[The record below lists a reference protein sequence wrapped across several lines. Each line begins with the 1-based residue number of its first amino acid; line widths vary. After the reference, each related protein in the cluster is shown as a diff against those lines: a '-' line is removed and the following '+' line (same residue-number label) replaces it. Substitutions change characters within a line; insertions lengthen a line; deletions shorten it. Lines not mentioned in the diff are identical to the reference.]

1 MAKENNSKSRR
12 RDVLKQLALTGGT
25 AVAAT
30 GTIGSVSARR
40 AGIPEEC
47 DSLRSWLEDRKAWEN
62 QTPSER
68 RRTIRVIDSCKRS
81 EGPETVPQIREEF
94 GIPHGTTTKKFDVS
108 MGEESDEYGAQ
119 DIRNPDQGGVE
130 INFTGTKI
138 ENEVYN
144 VTMSVYYAGLEA
156 YCDWPD
162 FGAPRQ
168 RWASGGEKP
177 IDGGAIVW
185 YNDARSEQYFERART
200 GSAGFD
206 TTGSNCGFDE
216 WKRDKAATYRFDD
229 KAVSKDWLNK
239 SWNEPCKNKEGSAFA
254 GSAYAEIRPRGDWDP
269 SEREVYGQYS
279 HTYNKSAWQSSF
291 SVGYPPSIGVTVQ
304 PKSKTEQERIYDNER
319 GYELVLTQ
327 SRMG

>member
-1 MAKENNSKSRR
+1 MAEDNNCESRR
-12 RDVLKQLALTGGT
+12 REVLKQFALTGGT

-30 GTIGSVSARR
+30 GTISSVSAR
-40 AGIPEEC
+40 GPGTPEAC

-81 EGPETVPQIREEF
+81 EGPETVSQIREEF
-94 GIPHGTTTKKFDVS
+94 GIPHGSTTKQFDVS
-108 MGEESDEYGAQ
+108 LGEESDEVGTQ

-138 ENEVYN
+138 GSDVYN
-144 VTMSVYYAGLEA
+144 VTMSVYYAGLDA
-156 YCDWPD
+156 YCEHNSMGTPSQAW
-162 FGAPRQ
+162 G
-168 RWASGGEKP
+168 SGGEKP

-185 YNDARSEQYFERART
+185 YSDARSEQYFERARP
-200 GSAGFD
+200 GSAGFN
-206 TTGSNCGFDE
+206 TNGNNCAFDE

-239 SWNEPCKNKEGSAFA
+239 SWYNPCKDKEGSAFA

-269 SEREVYGQYS
+269 SERAVYGQYT
-279 HTYNKSAWQSSF
+279 HTYNKNTWQSSF
-291 SVGYPPSIGVTVQ
+291 SVGFPPSIGVTVQ

-319 GYELVLTQ
+319 GYELALTQ
-327 SRMG
+327 SQMG